1 MIIRHKESSILIW
14 IFLRKPRKFH
24 FFQQLV
30 WFVWL
35 CSNVQ
40 TVQCQNFQLLNFFI
54 KPIFLNWK
62 LQLTKVKILPLWLR
76 LLKNFSNVIR
86 SQEVHWFMHCKNRI
100 WLLFNFTHFIL
111 SSNKNKQDKTSL
123 QFFFYNIN
131 HKNSIGDIR

>member
-40 TVQCQNFQLLNFFI
+40 TVHFWTTY
-54 KPIFLNWK
+54 P
-62 LQLTKVKILPLWLR
+62 PLCPY
-76 LLKNFSNVIR
+76 VIR
-86 SQEVHWFMHCKNRI
+86 WPPTY
-100 WLLFNFTHFIL
+100 FNAIKYIL
-111 SSNKNKQDKTSL
+111 SNLCHLWRLFESLKTKSL
-123 QFFFYNIN
+123 FSLVLYVMCCIGRQLPRPTISAVWRHNYANGSYKHNI
-131 HKNSIGDIR
+131 KWVLGFLMRKEQKLL